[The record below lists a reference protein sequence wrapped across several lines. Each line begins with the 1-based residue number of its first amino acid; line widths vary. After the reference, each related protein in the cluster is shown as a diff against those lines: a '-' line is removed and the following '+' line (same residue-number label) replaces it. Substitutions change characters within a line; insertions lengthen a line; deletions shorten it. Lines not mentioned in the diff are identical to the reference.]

1 MNFAR
6 NIFLV
11 PRQIPSEID
20 HLSTDNPANRDNDG
34 ELYYYAQEHRCHS
47 SDPLL
52 QPADQS
58 RQQECD
64 QRGERDRDKDGAAEI
79 KRDDDERQEQNCPD
93 TVESD
98 SRVRGESA
106 CAHPDVLVALAESNS
121 SRQGSLILRVSSPC
135 TL

>member
-6 NIFLV
+6 NICLI
-11 PRQIPSEID
+11 PRQIPSELD
-20 HLSTDNPANRDNDG
+20 DLSTDNPANRANDG
-34 ELYYYAQEHRCHS
+34 ECYYYAQEHRCHS
-47 SDPLL
+47 ANPLL

-64 QRGERDRDKDGAAEI
+64 KRSERDRDKDGAAEI
-79 KRDDDERQEQNCPD
+79 KRGDNESEKQYCPD

-106 CAHPDVLVALAESNS
+106 CAHPDALVALAEFNS
-121 SRQGSLILRVSSPC
+121 SR
-135 TL
+135 

>member
-11 PRQIPSEID
+11 LQQIPSEID
-20 HLSTDNPANRDNDG
+20 DLSTDDPANRANDR
-34 ELYYYAQEHRCHS
+34 EYYYYAQEHRCHS
-47 SDPLL
+47 ANPLF
-52 QPADQS
+52 QSADQS

-64 QRGERDRDKDGAAEI
+64 KRSERNRDKDGAAEI
-79 KRDDDERQEQNCPD
+79 KRGDNESQEQNCPD

-106 CAHPDVLVALAESNS
+106 CAHPDAFVVLAEFNS
-121 SRQGSLILRVSSPC
+121 SR
-135 TL
+135 